1 MATRITIMLDE
12 GLEKKLREL
21 QAKMIMHSHK
31 TISFS
36 QVVNEIIRRGL
47 RGKR

>member
-1 MATRITIMLDE
+1 MLNDD
-12 GLEKKLREL
+12 LEKKLREL
-21 QAKMIMHSHK
+21 QAKMIRHSQK

-47 RGKR
+47 RGKG

>member
-1 MATRITIMLDE
+1 MLNED
-12 GLEKKLREL
+12 LEKKLRAL
-21 QAKMIMHSHK
+21 QAKMIRHSQK

-47 RGKR
+47 RGKMI